1 MCLRRRVSVH
11 VYVSASTRL
20 CVGVLVLMCRR
31 VCARASARPRVSAR
45 PRSTDESVRA
55 SARSRAETRLAGTC
69 RPDRFGWI
77 RRAGAAGFAATFA
90 AVAAAAAA
98 GAALAAAE
106 EGEPAAAFSGDAA
119 AAAGSSGVTAAV
131 PNAADGGGGEAGGS
145 WLRSVGSRCALGG
158 GNAAGAADA
167 GAAAREEWRRWTR
180 SRAPL
185 QLAPCVFSTAS
196 VACSKDSNRTKA
208 YPRFREYSTPS
219 ALRITSNGMERCFT
233 DGHPRRAKNCTSS
246 RSLMS
251 VGRFPT

>member
-1 MCLRRRVSVH
+1 MGALAARVARLRQ
-11 VYVSASTRL
+11 AQE
-20 CVGVLVLMCRR
+20 VLQPQR
-31 VCARASARPRVSAR
+31 
-45 PRSTDESVRA
+45 
-55 SARSRAETRLAGTC
+55 
-69 RPDRFGWI
+69 
-77 RRAGAAGFAATFA
+77 A

-119 AAAGSSGVTAAV
+119 AAAGSSGEDAAAV

-219 ALRITSNGMERCFT
+219 ALRITSNGMDRCFT